1 MKNLVMKKIVL
12 IAVLI
17 GWLKMIGMAQEKYEI
32 ITFTTEDGAH
42 IEGALFKAEGIKAVV
57 LAHGA
62 VFNKVSWYPLAEKL
76 QQQGITA
83 LPIDFRGYG
92 KSSGGSTGKKMYDVI
107 GAVNYLR
114 KQGYSHISIIGG
126 SMGGAATLNALG
138 MLKKPVDKAI
148 LLAPAGGP
156 PVRSTATQKL
166 FVVSQGERMYNGVKE
181 IYEASAE
188 PKKLKVYPG
197 SAHAQHLFNTEH
209 ADDLTGLIISFLQE

>member
-1 MKNLVMKKIVL
+1 MKKIAL
-12 IAVLI
+12 ITILN
-17 GWLKMIGMAQEKYEI
+17 GWLMMTGMAQEKFDI
-32 ITFTTEDGAH
+32 VSFTTEDGAD
-42 IEGALFKAEGIKAVV
+42 IEGAFFKAGNKKAVV

-62 VFNKVSWYPLAEKL
+62 VFNKESWYPLAEKL

-92 KSSGGSTGKKMYDVI
+92 KSRGGSTGKKLYDII

-114 KQGYSHISIIGG
+114 KQGYEQIGIVG
-126 SMGGAATLNALG
+126 ASMGGAATLNALG
-138 MLKKPVDKAI
+138 MLKQPVDKVV

-188 PKKLKVYPG
+188 PKQLKVYPG
-197 SAHAQHLFNTEH
+197 SAHAQHLFKTAH